1 MSLINQA
8 LKKEQQRR
16 SLNLRDAPPDIPTY
30 DSGNVGNG
38 LSPSTR
44 QSNRS
49 LALLIGF
56 TGVGAVLLLIGGGF
70 IYFGKSYLKQI
81 NTTPIVAQETSEE
94 TAFASGPTEEAPV
107 ATVSDILEEIEEEKQ
122 ALRPEQVPGDE
133 VAAST
138 SESDANDDPMA
149 AEAAADSVTAEDETA
164 SNTDPADAP
173 TEPVF
178 DYKIQDLIDEMQ
190 VLGYRSAGVNSR
202 LLMNGRVF
210 KLNDTV
216 NNEHGL
222 RFIGSDGESL
232 IFEAPSGYRY
242 RKPL

>member
-16 SLNLRDAPPDIPTY
+16 SLNLRDAPPNIPTY

-49 LALLIGF
+49 LTLLLGF

-70 IYFGKSYLKQI
+70 IYFGKSYLKKI
-81 NTTPIVAQETSEE
+81 SDTPIVAQDIKGDETTFAAGSTE
-94 TAFASGPTEEAPV
+94 TPRP
-107 ATVSDILEEIEEEKQ
+107 TVSDILGEIEEETQ
-122 ALRPEQVPGDE
+122 PNEPEQASGDE
-133 VAAST
+133 IATPENATDAPAEPVAAEEP
-138 SESDANDDPMA
+138 SES
-149 AEAAADSVTAEDETA
+149 VTPGEETE
-164 SNTDPADAP
+164 TGTPADDTPA
-173 TEPVF
+173 EPAY

-190 VLGYRSAGVNSR
+190 VLGYRSAGMNSR
-202 LLMNGRVF
+202 LLMNGRVY
-210 KLNDTV
+210 KINDLV

-232 IFEAPSGYRY
+232 VFETPSGYRY

>member
-16 SLNLRDAPPDIPTY
+16 SLNLRGDSVSDIPTY

-38 LSPSTR
+38 LSPSVR

-49 LALLIGF
+49 LSILLGF
-56 TGVGAVLLLIGGGF
+56 TGVGALLLVLGIGF
-70 IYFGKSYLKQI
+70 VYFGKSYLNQL
-81 NTTPIVAQETSEE
+81 NSTPMVSQAETSTSFAAE
-94 TAFASGPTEEAPV
+94 TPETPV
-107 ATVSDILEEIEEEKQ
+107 TTVSDILKEIEEEKQ
-122 ALRPEQVPGDE
+122 ELL
-133 VAAST
+133 T
-138 SESDANDDPMA
+138 
-149 AEAAADSVTAEDETA
+149 AEAASNEEIANPDSETEAPQGTAAEETSEVELQEGEPEESATAEKA
-164 SNTDPADAP
+164 PA
-173 TEPVF
+173 EPEYDF
-178 DYKIQDLIDEMQ
+178 KIQNLIDELQ

-210 KLNDTV
+210 KIDDIID
-216 NNEHGL
+216 NERGI

-232 IFEAPSGYRY
+232 VFEAPSGYRY